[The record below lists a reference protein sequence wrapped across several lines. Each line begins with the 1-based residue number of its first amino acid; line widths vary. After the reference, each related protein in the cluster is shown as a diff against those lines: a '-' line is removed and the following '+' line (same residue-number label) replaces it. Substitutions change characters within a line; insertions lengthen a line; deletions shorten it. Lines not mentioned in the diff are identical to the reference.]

1 MQSFWLAVKARVVVT
16 NLRLDGIAS
25 NNALCSSRW
34 HSGAAEEPTSIIMM
48 LRHLALIHMLISNVA
63 GAMLIKYC
71 DDDHEDDNDG
81 ADEIDDDSFP
91 EERSGLVG
99 G

>member
-1 MQSFWLAVKARVVVT
+1 
-16 NLRLDGIAS
+16 
-25 NNALCSSRW
+25 
-34 HSGAAEEPTSIIMM
+34 MM

-71 DDDHEDDNDG
+71 DDDHEDGNVG
-81 ADEIDDDSFP
+81 GDEIDDDSFP
-91 EERSGLVG
+91 EERSWLVG

>member
-1 MQSFWLAVKARVVVT
+1 
-16 NLRLDGIAS
+16 
-25 NNALCSSRW
+25 
-34 HSGAAEEPTSIIMM
+34 MM

-71 DDDHEDDNDG
+71 DEDDNDG

-91 EERSGLVG
+91 EERSWLVG

>member
-1 MQSFWLAVKARVVVT
+1 MHCVQAGGT
-16 NLRLDGIAS
+16 QGQ
-25 NNALCSSRW
+25 
-34 HSGAAEEPTSIIMM
+34 PTSIIMM

-71 DDDHEDDNDG
+71 DDDFEDENDG

-91 EERSGLVG
+91 EERGWLVG